1 MSNSKA
7 KKKKTAEER
16 EIEIQSAVLF
26 GKHVSKDKAII
37 LYVTAM
43 LCCAMPML
51 LGARLWDRIPEIV
64 PTGLIGTNGED
75 DSLPRVMVAYGLPA
89 LMCLLNT
96 ICHGQLWFNQKRMT
110 LPNTPVRVL
119 GRWGFPIISSLFCS
133 GMILEA
139 VGEELTR
146 PFATPCVLGLLLVI
160 LGAHMWDCPRE
171 ARIALH
177 FSFVERSPGT
187 WQAVHRFAAWAWMA
201 VGLLVL
207 AITMFT
213 STSTPLTAAAVLL
226 ALAAPVL
233 YGRLFASR

>member
-1 MSNSKA
+1 M
-7 KKKKTAEER
+7 
-16 EIEIQSAVLF
+16 
-26 GKHVSKDKAII
+26 
-37 LYVTAM
+37 
-43 LCCAMPML
+43 
-51 LGARLWDRIPEIV
+51 
-64 PTGLIGTNGED
+64 
-75 DSLPRVMVAYGLPA
+75 
-89 LMCLLNT
+89 
-96 ICHGQLWFNQKRMT
+96 
-110 LPNTPVRVL
+110 
-119 GRWGFPIISSLFCS
+119 
-133 GMILEA
+133 
-139 VGEELTR
+139 
-146 PFATPCVLGLLLVI
+146 I

-233 YGRLFASR
+233 YGRLFPSR